1 MTYLR
6 FYDNPYETEY
16 TARIISVK
24 AGKKD
29 YLVTLDQTI
38 FYPEGGGQPSDTGWI
53 NGIPV
58 TFVEKKEGVV
68 IHHLSGQPG
77 GEKAEC
83 RLDWQHRFD
92 YMQQHTG
99 QHILSGV
106 MYRDL
111 GYNTVAVH
119 QGDEY
124 TTIEID
130 TESIE
135 EAEIHRIEEAAMK
148 IIADNLPVETLW
160 IREDETSAYD
170 LRREPKVSG
179 DIRVVSLQGYDSVA
193 CGGVHTAAAGEVRLV
208 KHVQTEKIRGR
219 VRLYWKIGDRAM
231 ADYRLKNDIVS
242 ALVERFSSQPPEL
255 LERVEA
261 SIDELTAARRQVNLL
276 ESRLAACTAR
286 QLVEE
291 GRVIQDSNGDMI
303 FIRTELQ
310 DEGKD
315 FLKKVVEGLPA
326 DRRWAFGGIN
336 HLQDS
341 FQWILAVSG
350 GIEFD
355 FNSHRKDL
363 MAPVDGKGGGRP
375 SVWQGVGT
383 RTEGAE
389 EFFGLF
395 EKILT
400 AG

>member
-16 TARIISVK
+16 TARIISVEE
-24 AGKKD
+24 GKKD

-53 NGIPV
+53 DDIPV
-58 TFVEKKEGVV
+58 TFVEKKDGGV
-68 IHHLSGQPG
+68 IHHLEQEPA
-77 GEKAEC
+77 GEKAVC

-130 TESIE
+130 ASTIE
-135 EAEIHRIEEAAMK
+135 DEEILRIEEAAMQ
-148 IIADNLPVETLW
+148 IIGNNLPVETRW
-160 IREDETSAYD
+160 IREDETDAYD

-193 CGGVHTAAAGEVRLV
+193 CGGVHTATAGEVGLV
-208 KHVQTEKIRGR
+208 KHVLTEKIRGR
-219 VRLYWKIGDRAM
+219 ARLYWKIGERAM
-231 ADYRLKNDIVS
+231 ADYRLKNTIIT
-242 ALVERFSSQPPEL
+242 ALVERFSAQTPEL
-255 LERVEA
+255 LQRIEA
-261 SIDELTAARRQVNLL
+261 SIEELTAARRQANLL

-286 QLVEE
+286 QLCDT
-291 GRVIQDSNGDMI
+291 GSVIQDSKGELV
-303 FIRTELQ
+303 FITTELHE
-310 DEGKD
+310 EGKD
-315 FLKKVVEGLPA
+315 FLKKIVEGLPA

-336 HLQDS
+336 NLQDS

-350 GIEFD
+350 GIGFD
-355 FNSHRKDL
+355 FNRHRKEL
-363 MAPVDGKGGGRP
+363 MAPVGGKGGGRP
-375 SVWQGVGT
+375 SVWQGIGT
-383 RTEGAE
+383 RAGGAE
-389 EFFGLF
+389 EFFTLF

-400 AG
+400 SG